1 MQLKDILDSRTRS
14 ALAGTR
20 THARKYNKRAR
31 SIILHDTEQGKPVT
45 GTAPL
50 ADHVPADII
59 ERLQG
64 GQDTLAIGFIRDMC
78 AKFGCPELANLPD
91 SKLREII
98 REFVN
103 RPEVCEYSPYKGKEH
118 VSQHPHVSKKRVKSR
133 VITHGCYRKDQE
145 HQAENIWRSDRAILK
160 RKGLT

>member
-14 ALAGTR
+14 ALAGTS
-20 THARKYNKRAR
+20 THARIYNKRAR
-31 SIILHDTEQGKPVT
+31 SINRANTGQGKPVT

-50 ADHVPADII
+50 ADHVTANII

-78 AKFGCPELANLPD
+78 AKFGCPELADLPA
-91 SKLREII
+91 SELREII

-103 RPEVCEYSPYKGKEH
+103 RPEACEYSPHKGKEH
-118 VSQHPHVSKKRVKSR
+118 VSLHPHVSKRRVKSR
-133 VITHGCYRKDQE
+133 VITHGCYRRDQE
-145 HQAENIWRSDRAILK
+145 HQAENIWRSDRAVSK
-160 RKGLT
+160 RKGLS